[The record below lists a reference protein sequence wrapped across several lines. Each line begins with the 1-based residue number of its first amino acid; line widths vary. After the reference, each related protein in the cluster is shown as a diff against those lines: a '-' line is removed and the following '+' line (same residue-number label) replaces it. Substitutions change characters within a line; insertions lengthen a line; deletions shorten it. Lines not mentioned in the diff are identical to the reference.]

1 MSLMVKDWIIVAI
14 VLLAG
19 IALVIFLVKQNQK
32 DKKALIQKLNNDYP
46 KLNESEPEIDYKE

>member
-1 MSLMVKDWIIVAI
+1 MVKDWIIVAI

>member
-1 MSLMVKDWIIVAI
+1 MVKEWIIVVI

-19 IALVIFLVKQNQK
+19 IALVVFLVKQNQK

-46 KLNESEPEIDYKE
+46 KPNENEPEIDYKE